1 MFSRPSSRIRYATAT
16 LFGSLILFSL
26 HHSLTAPGLFADDN
40 LSSGEGLITEITNYQ
55 GEGLPSQLML
65 APNRSKEVAESSLQV
80 DDITH
85 GTVDEKA
92 IPETEGRER
101 IVQHVVY
108 ERSRKNREMT
118 IKIHGTVCQVCG
130 FDFDDVFGRDHANS
144 YIEIHHVRPLSEHEG
159 EVDPATDLV
168 PLCANCHRM
177 AHRRRTTVTSIE
189 ELKELIEK
197 AKS

>member
-1 MFSRPSSRIRYATAT
+1 
-16 LFGSLILFSL
+16 
-26 HHSLTAPGLFADDN
+26 
-40 LSSGEGLITEITNYQ
+40 
-55 GEGLPSQLML
+55 ML